1 MRVVRLLPLAVSAS
15 AFELP
20 FELPELPFVGKL
32 SIEKCDLSKCQGT
45 LDDCCEAD
53 GQGACSDDYTRVQTE
68 VECGQGLLEY
78 ACCDPAAIGRQSMV
92 ELGVYVLLL
101 VSFCGYVCAF
111 CCFCSGACLTCAA
124 PEDITCAGR
133 SAAAERPPPPEE
145 ARRSREVLPR
155 SESCPTGRRRT
166 RGRPRPSPGG
176 GRGMSSARSRGLL
189 VCPRLLLLSG
199 TKGADLPGQCFRHQ
213 SAARPMGKGGGG
225 ASLPKQVPDHS
236 CTHNGDPG

>member
-111 CCFCSGACLTCAA
+111 CCFCSGMFDMCC
-124 PEDITCAGR
+124 
-133 SAAAERPPPPEE
+133 
-145 ARRSREVLPR
+145 ARRYYLRGKKRSGRETSTP
-155 SESCPTGRRRT
+155 
-166 RGRPRPSPGG
+166 
-176 GRGMSSARSRGLL
+176 GRGSTVSRSSSAIGE
-189 VCPRLLLLSG
+189 LSYG
-199 TKGADLPGQCFRHQ
+199 
-213 SAARPMGKGGGG
+213 S
-225 ASLPKQVPDHS
+225 S
-236 CTHNGDPG
+236 THTGSSSP

>member
-111 CCFCSGACLTCAA
+111 CCFCSGAGGKNRYWHRHF
-124 PEDITCAGR
+124 PD
-133 SAAAERPPPPEE
+133 PPPSGVQPDQTRIS
-145 ARRSREVLPR
+145 RRALPCR
-155 SESCPTGRRRT
+155 DEGP
-166 RGRPRPSPGG
+166 PG
-176 GRGMSSARSRGLL
+176 
-189 VCPRLLLLSG
+189 
-199 TKGADLPGQCFRHQ
+199 
-213 SAARPMGKGGGG
+213 
-225 ASLPKQVPDHS
+225 
-236 CTHNGDPG
+236 